1 VNVLCNGNNTG
12 SINLTVAGG
21 TAPYTYA
28 WSNNA
33 TIQDPLTIVAG
44 TYSVTVTDA
53 NGCTATASATITQPA
68 AGLAL
73 STTQVNVLC
82 NGNNTGS
89 INLTVTGGT
98 APYTYSW
105 SNNAIIQDPLT
116 LVAGTYTVTVTDANG
131 CTATTSATIT
141 QPAAALALST
151 TQVNVLCNGNNTGSI
166 NLTVTGGTAPYTYAW
181 SNNATI
187 QDPLTL
193 VAGTYSVTVTD
204 ANGCTATTSATITQP
219 QVAIALSTTQVN
231 VLCNGNN
238 TGSIN
243 LTVTGGTAPYTYVWS
258 NNATIQD
265 PLTLVAGTYSV
276 TVTDANGCT
285 ATASAT
291 ITQPAVALA
300 LSTTQVNVLCNGNN
314 TGSINLTVIGGTA
327 PYTYAWSNNAT
338 IQDPLNL
345 SSGTYSVTVT
355 DANGCTATTSVTI
368 TQPAAALAL
377 STTQVNVLCNGNN
390 TGSINL
396 TVTGGTAPYTYAWSN
411 NATIQDPL
419 TLAAGTYTVTV
430 TDANGC
436 TATTSATITQ
446 PQSAL
451 TVTTQTQNIICP
463 NGTGSINSIPVG
475 GVSPYTYSWTNQAT
489 TQNINGLLVG
499 IYTVTVNDFNG
510 CQANASGTIGLSL
523 SPFPVQILNLTGT
536 TVLTCSTPSI
546 TLQATGGVSYL
557 WSAGS
562 NNTNDTNSVNAPGN
576 YIVNLIDPNGCPIS
590 QNITI
595 TQNITPPVITFINSP
610 NTNSLDCNTSSINI
624 TASGGVSYEWMNTLG
639 TTQSL
644 SVSAPGNYGVFVT
657 GANGCLDTGFVT
669 ITQAPAPQIT
679 TNDTTICS
687 GQTAILIPT
696 YSPAGGTYTWSTGP
710 SSSSLAV
717 TPMITTLYGLTYTWN
732 GCSVQEDIT
741 VTVIQTPSINIANPT
756 ICMGDSTTITAIPD
770 ILGGEFLWNNGDTTN
785 NLIVNPSIN
794 TQYNVQYVVNG
805 CSTSATSAVTVNP
818 IPTVSVNPTTV
829 CQGLAATLTA
839 ASNLPG
845 GSYVWSQG
853 GTSSSITETPQT
865 TTSYSV
871 IYSLNGCSSAQASAI
886 VTVNPLPQVILIAD
900 TTTGCVPATINFQ
913 ANTTGQQAI
922 YTWSSNGAASQSGQ
936 SVNMTFVS
944 GGCYD
949 VTLSATMNGCSNSTT
964 SANYICVQDMPLA
977 SFGSSVDA
985 ITESPQ
991 TVSFFNESIGAS
1003 SYIWNFG
1010 NGTLSNE
1017 FNPIQSFNSS
1027 SSEVNVILY
1036 AYTSM
1041 GCMDS
1046 VSKVFE
1052 INPGEIYY
1060 IPNTFT
1066 PDGDKH
1072 NQTFK
1077 PIFTSGIDFNN
1088 YSMLIYN
1095 RWGTVVFETHDVA
1108 VGWDGSFGNE
1118 GLDAQTGVYT
1128 YSIVIKMRE
1137 TDERKIIA
1145 GHVNLLR

>member
-1 VNVLCNGNNTG
+1 
-12 SINLTVAGG
+12 
-21 TAPYTYA
+21 
-28 WSNNA
+28 
-33 TIQDPLTIVAG
+33 
-44 TYSVTVTDA
+44 
-53 NGCTATASATITQPA
+53 
-68 AGLAL
+68 
-73 STTQVNVLC
+73 VNVLC

-98 APYTYSW
+98 
-105 SNNAIIQDPLT
+105 
-116 LVAGTYTVTVTDANG
+116 G
-131 CTATTSATIT
+131 
-141 QPAAALALST
+141 
-151 TQVNVLCNGNNTGSI
+151 
-166 NLTVTGGTAPYTYAW
+166 PYTYAW
-181 SNNATI
+181 SNNATV

-193 VAGTYSVTVTD
+193 VAGTYS
-204 ANGCTATTSATITQP
+204 
-219 QVAIALSTTQVN
+219 
-231 VLCNGNN
+231 
-238 TGSIN
+238 
-243 LTVTGGTAPYTYVWS
+243 
-258 NNATIQD
+258 
-265 PLTLVAGTYSV
+265 
-276 TVTDANGCT
+276 
-285 ATASAT
+285 
-291 ITQPAVALA
+291 
-300 LSTTQVNVLCNGNN
+300 
-314 TGSINLTVIGGTA
+314 
-327 PYTYAWSNNAT
+327 
-338 IQDPLNL
+338 
-345 SSGTYSVTVT
+345 
-355 DANGCTATTSVTI
+355 
-368 TQPAAALAL
+368 
-377 STTQVNVLCNGNN
+377 
-390 TGSINL
+390 
-396 TVTGGTAPYTYAWSN
+396 
-411 NATIQDPL
+411 
-419 TLAAGTYTVTV
+419 VTV

-463 NGTGSINSIPVG
+463 NGTGSINSIPAG

-489 TQNINGLLVG
+489 TQNINGLQVG

-536 TVLTCSTPSI
+536 TILTCSTPSI

-562 NNTNDTNSVNAPGN
+562 NNTNDTNTVNAPGN

-595 TQNITPPVITFINSP
+595 TQNISPPVITFINSP
-610 NTNSLDCNTSSINI
+610 NTNILDCNTSSINI
-624 TASGGVSYEWMNTLG
+624 IAGGGVSYEWMNTLG

-644 SVSAPGNYGVFVT
+644 TVSAPGNYGVYVT
-657 GANGCLDTGFVT
+657 GANGCLDTGYVN

-679 TNDTTICS
+679 ANDTTICS

-717 TPMITTLYGLTYTWN
+717 TPTITTLYGLTYTWN

-741 VTVIQTPSINIANPT
+741 VTVIQTPSINISNPT

-770 ILGGEFLWNNGDTTN
+770 ILGGAFLWNNGATTN
-785 NLIVNPSIN
+785 TLIVNPSIN

-805 CSTSATSAVTVNP
+805 CSASATSAVTVNP

-845 GSYVWSQG
+845 GTYLWSQG
-853 GTSSSITETPQT
+853 GTTSSIIESPQT

-922 YTWSSNGAASQSGQ
+922 YTWSSNGAANQFGQ
-936 SVNMTFVS
+936 SVSMTFVS

-1010 NGTLSNE
+1010 NGSLSNE
-1017 FNPIQSFNSS
+1017 LNPIQTFNAS

-1046 VSKVFE
+1046 VSRLFE

-1077 PIFTSGIDFNN
+1077 PIFTSGIDFYN

-1095 RWGTVVFETHDVA
+1095 RWGMVVFETHDVE
-1108 VGWDGSFGNE
+1108 VGWDGSFGNQ
-1118 GLDAQTGVYT
+1118 GLDVQSGVYT
-1128 YSIVIKMRE
+1128 YSISIKIPE

>member
-1 VNVLCNGNNTG
+1 M
-12 SINLTVAGG
+12 
-21 TAPYTYA
+21 TA
-28 WSNNA
+28 
-33 TIQDPLTIVAG
+33 
-44 TYSVTVTDA
+44 TDI
-53 NGCTATASATITQPA
+53 NGCTATSTVSVSQPA
-68 AGLAL
+68 SLAL

-105 SNNAIIQDPLT
+105 SNNATIQDPLT

-181 SNNATI
+181 SNASTGE
-187 QDPLTL
+187 DPQNLTS
-193 VAGTYSVTVTD
+193 GTYTVTVTD

-219 QVAIALSTTQVN
+219 Q
-231 VLCNGNN
+231 
-238 TGSIN
+238 
-243 LTVTGGTAPYTYVWS
+243 AP
-258 NNATIQD
+258 
-265 PLTLVAGTYSV
+265 
-276 TVTDANGCT
+276 
-285 ATASAT
+285 
-291 ITQPAVALA
+291 
-300 LSTTQVNVLCNGNN
+300 
-314 TGSINLTVIGGTA
+314 
-327 PYTYAWSNNAT
+327 
-338 IQDPLNL
+338 
-345 SSGTYSVTVT
+345 
-355 DANGCTATTSVTI
+355 
-368 TQPAAALAL
+368 LAL

-396 TVTGGTAPYTYAWSN
+396 TVTGGTGPYTYAWSN
-411 NATIQDPL
+411 NATVQDPL
-419 TLAAGTYTVTV
+419 TLVAGTYSVTV

-463 NGTGSINSIPVG
+463 NGTGSINSIPAG

-489 TQNINGLLVG
+489 TQNINGLQVG

-536 TVLTCSTPSI
+536 TILTCSTPSI

-557 WSAGS
+557 WSTGS
-562 NNTNDTNSVNAPGN
+562 NNTNDTNTVNAPGN

-595 TQNITPPVITFINSP
+595 TQNISPPVITFINSP
-610 NTNSLDCNTSSINI
+610 NTNILDCNTSSINI
-624 TASGGVSYEWMNTLG
+624 IAGGGVSYEWMNTLG

-644 SVSAPGNYGVFVT
+644 TVSAPGNYGVFVT
-657 GANGCLDTGFVT
+657 GANGCLDTGYVN

-679 TNDTTICS
+679 ANDTTICS

-696 YSPAGGTYTWSTGP
+696 YSPAGGTYNWSTGP

-717 TPMITTLYGLTYTWN
+717 TPTITTLYGLTYTWN

-741 VTVIQTPSINIANPT
+741 VTVIQTPSINISNPT

-770 ILGGEFLWNNGDTTN
+770 ILGGDFLWNNGATTN
-785 NLIVNPSIN
+785 TLIVNPSIN

-805 CSTSATSAVTVNP
+805 CSASATSAVTVNP

-845 GSYVWSQG
+845 GTYLWSQG
-853 GTSSSITETPQT
+853 GTTSSIIESPQT

-922 YTWSSNGAASQSGQ
+922 YTWSSNGAANQFGQ
-936 SVNMTFVS
+936 SVSMTFVS

-1010 NGTLSNE
+1010 NGSLSNE
-1017 FNPIQSFNSS
+1017 LNPIQTFNAS

-1046 VSKVFE
+1046 VSRLFE

-1077 PIFTSGIDFNN
+1077 PIFTSGIDFYN

-1095 RWGTVVFETHDVA
+1095 RWGMVVFETHDVE
-1108 VGWDGSFGNE
+1108 VGWDGSFGNQ
-1118 GLDAQTGVYT
+1118 GLDVQSGVYT
-1128 YSIVIKMRE
+1128 YSISIKIPE